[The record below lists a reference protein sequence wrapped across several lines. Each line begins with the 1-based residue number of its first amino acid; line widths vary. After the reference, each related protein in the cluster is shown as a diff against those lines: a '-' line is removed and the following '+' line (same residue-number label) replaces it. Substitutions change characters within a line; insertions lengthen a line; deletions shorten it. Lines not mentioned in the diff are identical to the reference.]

1 MNVTLCVRTDDG
13 GTVVAISGEVD
24 VCTEAPLQQALLW
37 IIRER
42 GARLMLDVSGVS
54 FMDCAGLR
62 ALLATRRRA
71 EMRGGCMR
79 LIATSAA
86 VRRIIE
92 LTGTHEALAPERNTT
107 ARFVRFLKRTDR
119 MRCADRSVCPPPD
132 AGERAISWCYTQ
144 KRMTADVR
152 PGPDRAEAGAARG
165 GANPMTGGCAAAC
178 AAARLTSC

>member
-1 MNVTLCVRTDDG
+1 MNVTVRIRPGDG
-13 GTVVAISGEVD
+13 GTIVAISGEVD
-24 VCTEAPLQQALLW
+24 VCTEAPLQQALLR

-79 LIATSAA
+79 LIAASAA

-92 LTGTHEALAPERNTT
+92 LTGAQETLAIERSTT
-107 ARFVRFLKRTDR
+107 
-119 MRCADRSVCPPPD
+119 DRSVQ
-132 AGERAISWCYTQ
+132 AF
-144 KRMTADVR
+144 
-152 PGPDRAEAGAARG
+152 
-165 GANPMTGGCAAAC
+165 
-178 AAARLTSC
+178 